1 MSRLLRIAR
10 REYLAYVRTAG
21 FWLSILALPLVM
33 GVSISAPMM
42 MMRSAQPERLAI
54 VDLTGQGLGEA
65 VGRQLDEAQA
75 RAVGRALQAAAT
87 AAGGPK
93 AGEAVKAAHERGG
106 EVAGRAALAKVN
118 PAVAARFKSPKPS
131 AIRQPAPAAMLK
143 AADPKTAGAAMR
155 RAIADREL
163 DAGLILSGRDDAI
176 VMDLWSRNLAAPVLE
191 NELRGDV
198 RDIMR
203 QRALTRAGVDAAT
216 LKAADDLKPTLNS
229 LSPKAASGEKI
240 SLRDRLP
247 TYVGLAMGF
256 LLWSMVMTG
265 AGILLN
271 SVIEEKSTKILE
283 VLLSSASVPEI
294 MGGKILGVAGLTGTV
309 IGVWSLA
316 GTIALM
322 AFAPG
327 LAGDLGAVLMGKGLI
342 FYFAAYLVG
351 GYLMYASL
359 FAGIGAFCE
368 SQRDAQTLLGPIMI
382 VMSIPMIF
390 MAQAVRT
397 PDSPILDM
405 LAWIPPFTPF
415 LMPVRIASDP
425 PAVQVI
431 GTTLLMLATTA
442 AIVWGSG
449 RAFRAG
455 ALATG
460 KVDLKGLVGRLLS
473 KPAHSREEP

>member
-65 VGRQLDEAQA
+65 VARRLDEEQA
-75 RAVGRALQAAAT
+75 RAVGRALRAAAT

-93 AGEAVKAAHERGG
+93 AGDAVRAAQDRGG
-106 EVAGRAALAKVN
+106 EAAARQALAKVN
-118 PAVAARFKSPKPS
+118 PAVAARFKAPKPS
-131 AIRQPAPAAMLK
+131 AVRQPAPTDTLE
-143 AADPKTAGAAMR
+143 AADPKAAGAAMR
-155 RAIADREL
+155 RAIAAREL
-163 DAGLILSGRDDAI
+163 DTGLILSGRDDAI

-203 QRALTRAGVDAAT
+203 KRALTRAGVDAAT

-382 VMSIPMIF
+382 VMSIPIIF
-390 MAQAVRT
+390 MSQAIRT
-397 PDSPILDM
+397 PDSPILN
-405 LAWIPPFTPF
+405 LLSWIPPFTPF
-415 LMPVRIASDP
+415 LMPARIASDP

-460 KVDLKGLVGRLLS
+460 KVDLKGLVGRMLG
-473 KPAHSREEP
+473 RGG

>member
-33 GVSISAPMM
+33 AVSITAPML
-42 MMRSAQPERLAI
+42 MMRSAQPERLVI
-54 VDLTGQGLGEA
+54 VDLTEQGVGEA
-65 VGRQLDEAQA
+65 VAVRMDDAQA
-75 RAVGRALQAAAT
+75 RAVGRALRAAAV

-93 AGEAVKAAHERGG
+93 AGDMVKAAHDRGG
-106 EVAGRAALAKVN
+106 EAAGRAALARVN
-118 PAVAARFKSPKPS
+118 PAVAARFKAPRPS
-131 AIRQPAPAAMLK
+131 AIRQPASAEALG
-143 AADPKTAGAAMR
+143 AADPKAAGLVIR
-155 RAIADREL
+155 REISERKL
-163 DAGLILSGRDDAI
+163 DTGLILSGPDDAI

-191 NELRGDV
+191 NTLRGHV
-198 RDIMR
+198 QDIMR

-216 LKAADDLKPTLNS
+216 LKAADDLKPTVNS

-316 GTIALM
+316 GAAAML

-382 VMSIPMIF
+382 VMSIPIIF
-390 MAQAVRT
+390 MSQAIRT
-397 PDSPILDM
+397 PDSPILNV
-405 LAWIPPFTPF
+405 LSWIPPFTPF
-415 LMPVRIASDP
+415 LMPARIASDP
-425 PAVQVI
+425 PVAQVI
-431 GTTLLMLATTA
+431 GTTLLMLVTTA

-460 KVDLKGLVGRLLS
+460 KVDLKGLVGRMFRR
-473 KPAHSREEP
+473 AA

>member
-21 FWLSILALPLVM
+21 FWLSLLALPLVM
-33 GVSISAPMM
+33 AVSITAPML

-54 VDLTGQGLGEA
+54 VDLTNQGLGEA
-65 VGRQLDEAQA
+65 VARKLDDEQA
-75 RAVGRALQAAAT
+75 RAVGRALRAAAV

-93 AGEAVKAAHERGG
+93 AGEAVKAAQDKGG
-106 EVAGRAALAKVN
+106 EAAGRAALAKVN
-118 PAVAARFKSPKPS
+118 PAVAARFKAPKPS
-131 AIRQPAPAAMLK
+131 AVRQSALAEALK
-143 AADPKTAGAAMR
+143 AADARAAGLVIR
-155 RAIADREL
+155 REIDEGRL
-163 DAGLILSGRDDAI
+163 DTGLILSGRDDAV

-191 NELRGDV
+191 NALRGHV
-198 RDIMR
+198 QDIMR
-203 QRALTRAGVDAAT
+203 QRALTRAGLDAAT
-216 LKAADDLKPTLNS
+216 LKAVNDLKPTLNS

-247 TYVGLAMGF
+247 TYVGLALGF

-309 IGVWSLA
+309 IGVWSLV
-316 GTIALM
+316 GTIALL
-322 AFAPG
+322 ALAPG
-327 LAGDLGAVLMGKGLI
+327 LAGDLGAVLMGRGLI

-382 VMSIPMIF
+382 VMSIPIVF
-390 MAQAVRT
+390 MSQAIRT
-397 PDSPILDM
+397 PDSPILN
-405 LAWIPPFTPF
+405 LLSWIPPFTPF
-415 LMPVRIASDP
+415 LMPARIASDP

-442 AIVWGSG
+442 VVIWISG

-460 KVDLKGLVGRLLS
+460 KVDLKGLAGRLLGRAS
-473 KPAHSREEP
+473 

>member
-54 VDLTGQGLGEA
+54 VDLTGQGLGKA

-93 AGEAVKAAHERGG
+93 AGEAVKAAHDRGG
-106 EVAGRAALAKVN
+106 EAAGRVALAKVN
-118 PAVAARFKSPKPS
+118 PAVAARFKAPKPS
-131 AIRQPAPAAMLK
+131 AIRQPAPADTLK
-143 AADPKTAGAAMR
+143 AVDPKAAGAAMR

-203 QRALTRAGVDAAT
+203 KRALTRAGVDAAT

-382 VMSIPMIF
+382 VMSIPLIF
-390 MAQAVRT
+390 MSQAIRT
-397 PDSPILDM
+397 PDSPILNV
-405 LAWIPPFTPF
+405 LSWIPPFTPF
-415 LMPVRIASDP
+415 LMPARIASDP

-431 GTTLLMLATTA
+431 GTTLLMLVTTGL
-442 AIVWGSG
+442 IVWGSG

-460 KVDLKGLVGRLLS
+460 KVDLKGLVRRLFQ
-473 KPAHSREEP
+473 RQGG

>member
-75 RAVGRALQAAAT
+75 RAIGRALQSAAT

-93 AGEAVKAAHERGG
+93 AGDAVKAAHERGG
-106 EVAGRAALAKVN
+106 EAAGRAALAKVN
-118 PAVAARFKSPKPS
+118 PAVAARFKTPKPS
-131 AIRQPAPAAMLK
+131 AIRQPAPADTLK
-143 AADPKTAGAAMR
+143 AVDPKAAGVAMR
-155 RAIADREL
+155 RAIAAREL

-203 QRALTRAGVDAAT
+203 KRALTRAGVDAVT

-309 IGVWSLA
+309 IGVWSLV

-382 VMSIPMIF
+382 VMSIPLIF
-390 MAQAVRT
+390 MSQAIRT
-397 PDSPILDM
+397 PDSPILNV
-405 LAWIPPFTPF
+405 LSWIPPFTPF
-415 LMPVRIASDP
+415 LMPARIASDP
-425 PAVQVI
+425 PVVQVI
-431 GTTLLMLATTA
+431 GTTLLMLVTTGL
-442 AIVWGSG
+442 IVWGSG

-460 KVDLKGLVGRLLS
+460 KVDLKGLVGRLFQ
-473 KPAHSREEP
+473 RQGG